1 MSPNHQRSTRRRPAT
16 ARLAVPVALALAAG
30 SIAQHAAAE
39 PTGPTLRLFPTT
51 VLEDIRET
59 GAVAEELETGLQDV
73 IARLDRQQQLYVE
86 SRCDGAE
93 IDQGCQQLARQ
104 LGATYLEML
113 DVMDQKLPDMERA
126 VTSTRAS
133 LERRLRTELGEKL
146 TPWTLQETLLGNRPD
161 GSSGKAPALRGRSGL
176 RLSQR
181 FTEYY
186 QLVAQGNRSSD
197 SSLSVIAADIY
208 LDMEEAETLIAQT
221 REEIARATLLEQLNQ
236 SFGAITPEMQD
247 VVGNVKSILF
257 GETSADVQVAAA
269 PPGTFETEYQS
280 PLEW

>member
-1 MSPNHQRSTRRRPAT
+1 MYAIRSTRIPGRPSTIVGAIT
-16 ARLAVPVALALAAG
+16 LFLTLGWLPIAG
-30 SIAQHAAAE
+30 YTQA
-39 PTGPTLRLFPTT
+39 TGPTLRLFPTT

-59 GAVAEELETGLQDV
+59 GAVAEALETGLQEV
-73 IARLDRQQQLYVE
+73 IARLDRQQQLYLDSKCE
-86 SRCDGAE
+86 GAE
-93 IDQGCQQLARQ
+93 LDQGCEQLARQ
-104 LGATYLEML
+104 LGATYLEL
-113 DVMDQKLPDMERA
+113 LNVMDQKLPDMERA

-161 GSSGKAPALRGRSGL
+161 GSSGATPTLRGHSGL

-186 QLVAQGNRSSD
+186 QLVSQGGRSSD

-221 REEIARATLLEQLNQ
+221 REEIARATLLGQLNQ
-236 SFGAITPEMQD
+236 SFGAITPEMQG
-247 VVGNVKSILF
+247 VVGSVKSILF
-257 GETSADVQVAAA
+257 GEESEAIQVAGA
-269 PPGTFETEYQS
+269 PPGTFESEYTS